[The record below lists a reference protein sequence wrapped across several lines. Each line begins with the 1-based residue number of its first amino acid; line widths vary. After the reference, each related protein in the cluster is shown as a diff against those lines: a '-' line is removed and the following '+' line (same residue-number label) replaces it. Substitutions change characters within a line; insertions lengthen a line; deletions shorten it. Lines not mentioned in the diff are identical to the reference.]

1 MDKQF
6 TSNYES
12 RVVIYER
19 QMFIR
24 LATDVIGNLLP
35 FLLILLVMSVKRS
48 VPKAC
53 GKFILRSQ
61 YKLPYLFLFP
71 V

>member
-24 LATDVIGNLLP
+24 LATGPSSI
-35 FLLILLVMSVKRS
+35 
-48 VPKAC
+48 PKKGMHSLSTATANVHDSTQ
-53 GKFILRSQ
+53 SQ
-61 YKLPYLFLFP
+61 CF
-71 V
+71 